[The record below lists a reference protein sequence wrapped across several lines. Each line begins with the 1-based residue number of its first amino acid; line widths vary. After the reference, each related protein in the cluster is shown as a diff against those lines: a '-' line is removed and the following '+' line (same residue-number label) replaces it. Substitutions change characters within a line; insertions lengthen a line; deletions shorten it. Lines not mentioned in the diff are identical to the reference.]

1 MADNRQKLVEALD
14 AIKPKKKL
22 TLIRDLLPHI
32 EAQIDK
38 GATIAQ
44 VAQALTSAGVH
55 MTTAVLRT
63 YLYLCRKKQP
73 GRRTNAQG
81 KPFES
86 RAEPVPAE
94 PQPPT
99 DEGDAAPRLKGVW
112 RRPETSAEELQGY
125 RDVIRN
131 KELAALE
138 ARTKQQIARRKA
150 GAAPAGKKGDRQ

>member
-22 TLIRDLLPHI
+22 ALIRDLLPQI

-44 VAQALTSAGVH
+44 VAEVLTSSGAP

-73 GRRTNAQG
+73 GRRGAAQG

-86 RAEPVPAE
+86 QAEAVPVE
-94 PQPPT
+94 PQAPAG
-99 DEGDAAPRLKGVW
+99 EGEAAPRPKGVW

-125 RDVIRN
+125 RDLIRN
-131 KELAALE
+131 KELAAME
-138 ARTKQQIARRKA
+138 TRTKQQLARRKA
-150 GAAPAGKKGDRQ
+150 EAAPAGKKGDRK